1 MDDRKE
7 FCDASCMVDT
17 AIEIQME
24 ALRRRL
30 IKAVKVEGVVTY
42 KEISEAL
49 NQNQTFVQ
57 QFVTKRSPKRLYDE
71 QIDTIERILKEKEAE
86 ASSDS
91 ERSIDAEAR
100 LRAALIA
107 FGVDHKLLPRLMAV
121 IRSGFL
127 KSGAVPP
134 EQNLLDDPLEPS
146 NPRHESTPSGRQPQR
161 STS

>member
-1 MDDRKE
+1 
-7 FCDASCMVDT
+7 MVDT

-100 LRAALIA
+100 LRAAL
-107 FGVDHKLLPRLMAV
+107 
-121 IRSGFL
+121 
-127 KSGAVPP
+127 
-134 EQNLLDDPLEPS
+134 
-146 NPRHESTPSGRQPQR
+146 
-161 STS
+161 

>member
-17 AIEIQME
+17 GIEIQME

-86 ASSDS
+86 ASPP
-91 ERSIDAEAR
+91 RT
-100 LRAALIA
+100 LR
-107 FGVDHKLLPRLMAV
+107 FWDCPRA
-121 IRSGFL
+121 
-127 KSGAVPP
+127 
-134 EQNLLDDPLEPS
+134 
-146 NPRHESTPSGRQPQR
+146 
-161 STS
+161 

>member
-7 FCDASCMVDT
+7 FCDACPMVDPS
-17 AIEIQME
+17 IELQME

-30 IKAVKVEGVVTY
+30 VKAVKVDGVVTY
-42 KEISEAL
+42 KELSEAL

-57 QFVTKRSPKRLYDE
+57 QFVTKRSPKRLYDQQVE
-71 QIDTIERILKEKEAE
+71 TIERILKAKEAGPSLDADRE
-86 ASSDS
+86 A
-91 ERSIDAEAR
+91 DAETR

-127 KSGAVPP
+127 KTGAELSG
-134 EQNLLDDPLEPS
+134 QSLLDDPLEPS
-146 NPRHESTPSGRQPQR
+146 NPRHESEPSASKARL
-161 STS
+161 TSS